1 MYTKKLLKWLKM
13 DSCNLAKLL
22 ILAGTV
28 LKADIKS
35 PLKYN
40 NAIVYRQIISSIIY
54 LLNCTRPNTS
64 YTIGQLARFIA
75 ALGESYYRLS
85 KQLLW
90 YLNGTLETGITYL
103 NQEIYLPLCKLTL
116 PTGYNIFTDAMW
128 GTEYDRIL
136 FQGIAV
142 IRYRGAVI

>member
-22 ILAGTV
+22 IPAGTV

-40 NAIVYRQIISSIIY
+40 NATVYRQIIGSTIY

-64 YTIGQLARFIA
+64 Y
-75 ALGESYYRLS
+75 
-85 KQLLW
+85 
-90 YLNGTLETGITYL
+90 
-103 NQEIYLPLCKLTL
+103 
-116 PTGYNIFTDAMW
+116 
-128 GTEYDRIL
+128 
-136 FQGIAV
+136 AV
-142 IRYRGAVI
+142 G